1 MKKLILTA
9 SLAIL
14 LPISSFAVANSSD
27 WMIGEQKQA
36 MQPSSSSEPVQQR
49 MTQQQ
54 GKVNG
59 QQLKGNAGQHHK
71 RAYHQGNMYK
81 HQQRQANH
89 QANMNGFYQQKQA
102 NHQRDM
108 QKFQQQ
114 KQACN
119 QGYMIQGSRQSK
131 QFDHQRDTQGFQ
143 HQKQVKHQGYMMQGS
158 RQNRP
163 AGHQANMER
172 FHQQK
177 QIHQGYM
184 SKQFPAHMK
193 GYQQVH
199 QNRLLN

>member
-14 LPISSFAVANSSD
+14 LPISSFAAANSSD

-89 QANMNGFYQQKQA
+89 QANMNGFHQQKQA
-102 NHQRDM
+102 NHQRGM

-114 KQACN
+114 KQACH
-119 QGYMIQGSRQSK
+119 QSYM
-131 QFDHQRDTQGFQ
+131 QGFQ

-184 SKQFPAHMK
+184 SKQFPTHMQ